1 MILNDV
7 HESFAWRHDLVSC
20 TKLERFDQWGFHLR
34 YLTQHVVAA
43 CVKIIW
49 CAMMPLCLWDIRR
62 MMDLEPWD
70 AFFFCS
76 FSIAQKWQSD
86 TTWMDADW
94 MGTGLGTVSSQHPL
108 SKPRSRARQVWFAQ
122 ALPAGSGTLCSTAA
136 EHKIIGFWKSKKNIE
151 KPCFV

>member
-94 MGTGLGTVSSQHPL
+94 MGTGLGTVSIVSIPCRNL
-108 SKPRSRARQVWFAQ
+108 GRGPARCDLRRHCQLGRVPCA
-122 ALPAGSGTLCSTAA
+122 ALQLNT
-136 EHKIIGFWKSKKNIE
+136 KSLAFGNWRKT
-151 KPCFV
+151 

>member
-1 MILNDV
+1 MYMRALPEGMTWSLAQSLNV
-7 HESFAWRHDLVSC
+7 LISGVF
-20 TKLERFDQWGFHLR
+20 
-34 YLTQHVVAA
+34 
-43 CVKIIW
+43 I
-49 CAMMPLCLWDIRR
+49 WDIWRNMWWQLVWR
-62 MMDLEPWD
+62 SYDAPWCPCACEIFAEWWILSLEMP
-70 AFFFCS
+70 FFCS